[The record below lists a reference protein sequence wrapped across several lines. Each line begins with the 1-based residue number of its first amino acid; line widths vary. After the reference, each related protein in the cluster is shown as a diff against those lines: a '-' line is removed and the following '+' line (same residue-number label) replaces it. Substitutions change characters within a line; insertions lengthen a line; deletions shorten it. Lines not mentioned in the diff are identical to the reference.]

1 MDADQVQAAKVSL
14 RRRIFQLADL
24 MLQRQERRL
33 LLERRME
40 ESHLPEEQRE
50 KFREEL
56 QRRETRY
63 LRVMR
68 QRINVGSFEKVQMLG
83 KGAFGA
89 VWLVREKNTG
99 RVYAMKQLNKAEMI
113 RRGQIE
119 HCKTERNLMS
129 SSLSQWVIQLHY
141 SFQDEDFLY
150 LVMDFAIG
158 GDLMGLLIRVD
169 IMPELVAKF
178 YFAEAAMCLNEV
190 HSTNCL
196 YRDVKPDNFLIME
209 DGHLRL
215 SDFGLAKQGD
225 PRPQYEQDLSQ
236 PPARAQEERQ
246 GARSGQMGVDHCR
259 LRAFSTVGTPDY
271 SAIEVL
277 RRDPGGSTYKSDIWG
292 LGVVLFESLFGYP
305 PFSSDS
311 AKETCRRILN
321 YKKYLVFPNDP
332 NDPDRP
338 LVSPEAIDLIRH
350 LICEPDERYDFAAIK
365 RHPWLADVDWGRLR
379 QYQPPFRPHVSSD
392 TDTRYFDFVAEHK
405 GDADAIAQ
413 EQEALKRAAKKEI
426 RGYTDEVFKGYSY
439 RAFPGTLDERGVAPR
454 PRLSDIFGSVGGLAG
469 VSSSTSLRNH
479 EKVEEIEG
487 E

>member
-1 MDADQVQAAKVSL
+1 MDAEQVQAAKASL

-24 MLQRQERRL
+24 KVQRQERRL

-40 ESHLPEEQRE
+40 ESNVPEEARDS
-50 KFREEL
+50 FRAEL

-68 QRINVGSFEKVQMLG
+68 QRINVNSFEKVQMLG

-89 VWLVREKNTG
+89 VWLVKEKSTG
-99 RVYAMKQLNKAEMI
+99 KVYAMKQLNKAEMI

-169 IMPELVAKF
+169 IMPEPVAKF
-178 YFAEAAMCLNEV
+178 YFAEAAMCLNEI

-196 YRDVKPDNFLIME
+196 YRDVKPDNFLIMR

-225 PRPQYEQDLSQ
+225 PRPQYDQEISQ
-236 PPARAQEERQ
+236 SLTSTQEERLAAH
-246 GARSGQMGVDHCR
+246 GNQMGIDHCR

-292 LGVVLFESLFGYP
+292 LGVILFESLFGYP
-305 PFSSDS
+305 PFSSES
-311 AKETCRRILN
+311 AKDTCRKILN
-321 YKKYLVFPNDP
+321 YKRFLIFPAGHS
-332 NDPDRP
+332 
-338 LVSPEAIDLIRH
+338 VSREAIDLICH
-350 LICEPDERYDFAAIK
+350 LICEPEDRYDFAAIK
-365 RHPWLADVDWGRLR
+365 KHPWLADVDWDRLR
-379 QYQPPFRPHVSSD
+379 EYQPPFRPQVSSD
-392 TDTRYFDFVAEHK
+392 TDTRYFDFVADHK
-405 GDADAIAQ
+405 GDQDSTAQ

-426 RGYTDEVFKGYSY
+426 GGYTDEVFKGYSY
-439 RAFPGTLDERGVAPR
+439 RAFPGTLDGRGMTAR
-454 PRLSDIFGSVGGLAG
+454 TRLSDIFGSVGGLAG
-469 VSSSTSLRNH
+469 VSSSTSLRNQ
-479 EKVEEIEG
+479 ETLDDIEG
-487 E
+487 A